1 MLLSF
6 VFKCLSRISLACQ
19 FHVNLSTV
27 SQTRQALSKLTT
39 SSGEQQF
46 AGSCAMSSGGISFTA
61 SRSHS
66 ACDSGNKLGGETD
79 SSLPGASVF
88 SSGTISTFAG
98 YFNTRVSRSSANIP
112 AISNELKGKTVLVHR
127 KPTLPPTDD
136 DGQSDDD
143 MWESVASDASV
154 PVNWKATAVQSEAV
168 RGCAMLR
175 VVAWV

>member
-27 SQTRQALSKLTT
+27 SQTQQALSKLTT
-39 SSGEQQF
+39 SSGELQS

-66 ACDSGNKLGGETD
+66 ACDSGNKLGRETD

-98 YFNTRVSRSSANIP
+98 YFNTHVSRSSANIP
-112 AISNELKGKTVLVHR
+112 ISNELKGKSVLVHR
-127 KPTLPPTDD
+127 KPTLPPTDED
-136 DGQSDDD
+136 DPSDDD
-143 MWESVASDASV
+143 MWKSVVSDATM

-175 VVAWV
+175 VVAWA